1 MGGKNNNGKEAKP
14 MKYLKRIVIA
24 ILFLIAAAMLNN
36 AVESAHASSGTG
48 VGGGAEKSS
57 NNC

>member
-1 MGGKNNNGKEAKP
+1 
-14 MKYLKRIVIA
+14 MKYLRRIVIA

-36 AVESAHASSGTG
+36 AVESAYASSGTG
-48 VGGGAEKSS
+48 VGDGTEESS